1 MIFCQKL
8 FRDKNDLGS
17 SFQKWIMYGHN
28 LVRYNLII
36 VEVSKYIYQLCQ
48 QLVKTFV
55 LVQHV
60 QSQLII
66 NNPDTTER
74 LLWH

>member
-1 MIFCQKL
+1 
-8 FRDKNDLGS
+8 
-17 SFQKWIMYGHN
+17 MYGHN

-60 QSQLII
+60 QSQRII